1 MWNERFKGED
11 YLFGTAPAAF
21 LTAQAG
27 YLPQTGRALVLADG
41 EGRNSVFLAERGLQ
55 VTAFDFAPNALEKA
69 RKLARSRGVTVDFH
83 LADILRWDWDARAY
97 DVVAGVFFQFLPPRD
112 RDAVFAGIARALT
125 PGGLLML
132 HGYAPRQVGY
142 GTGGPSAEENMYTL
156 PLLRAAFAGFDELY
170 ADDYD
175 AELAE
180 GTAHAG
186 KSALIDWIAAK
197 PR

>member
-1 MWNERFKGED
+1 
-11 YLFGTAPAAF
+11 
-21 LTAQAG
+21 
-27 YLPQTGRALVLADG
+27 
-41 EGRNSVFLAERGLQ
+41 
-55 VTAFDFAPNALEKA
+55 
-69 RKLARSRGVTVDFH
+69 
-83 LADILRWDWDARAY
+83 
-97 DVVAGVFFQFLPPRD
+97 
-112 RDAVFAGIARALT
+112 
-125 PGGLLML
+125 
-132 HGYAPRQVGY
+132 
-142 GTGGPSAEENMYTL
+142 MYTL